1 MTEKRWEFELD
12 GKKHSVELEHNT
24 FSNKRSIRVDGRL
37 LALSPE
43 VHQPKERNNK
53 YAFRIE
59 GHTCEIVVDY
69 KDRKFVYN
77 FILDGSSSLPEKYS
91 TEMTEALVSDQVKG
105 NRWAISGLFLILGAG
120 GNLINWYL
128 AHSKGYYSE
137 ELALLMPAI
146 AFIGLYFILFP
157 KDFVSQY
164 AGKFSLRMWVA
175 IILAFV
181 IGFANM
187 YAFNHGLY

>member
-1 MTEKRWEFELD
+1 VD
-12 GKKHSVELEHNT
+12 GK
-24 FSNKRSIRVDGRL
+24 L
-37 LALSPE
+37 LSLSPE
-43 VHQPKERNNK
+43 IQQPKERNSK
-53 YAFRIE
+53 HAFRIE
-59 GHTCEIVVDY
+59 SHTYEIIIDY

-77 FILDGSSSLPEKYS
+77 FILDGTPDTPEKYS
-91 TEMTEALVSDQVKG
+91 AEMKEALVSNQVQG
-105 NRWAISGLFLILGAG
+105 NRWAISGIFLIIGIG

-128 AHSKGYYSE
+128 AHTKGYYSE

-157 KDFVSQY
+157 KDFVAQY
-164 AGKFSLRMWVA
+164 AGKFSLRMWIA